1 MRNKLVFVV
10 VLFAACVI
18 SPIMV
23 AGQTVHYMVAAGSP
37 FSVAV
42 IKRIPEFEKATG
54 IKVEVIEL
62 PYDQTLSK
70 SILEARNKSGAFDV
84 IQINRPSLAALAEP
98 GLLMPLE
105 KYVSKNVID
114 DLFPVHKNYGTFDG
128 KLYAVPHS
136 NDLRCLYYRT
146 DLFKQAGI
154 QKAPETWDDMLADAQ
169 KLNAP
174 DTGTYGLILAG
185 SPKGPGVWVLSD
197 FMYQAGGD
205 ILNAQGKVAF
215 DSPAGKR
222 GLQFMTDL
230 VLKYKVAASGTSDYM
245 WTDTRNYFSQGRGA
259 MVIEFNDIIPLLEGS
274 DSAVKG
280 KYDLALL
287 PKDVRFGTNNAG
299 WLLAIP
305 QGAKNP
311 EGAGKLIDWIMSPDI
326 QMTMCKVSGTLSGR
340 KSVIDRLIATG
351 KPGLPTGDVNG
362 KARWEFYKE
371 GHRDHLRVATH
382 LQRASY

>member
-1 MRNKLVFVV
+1 
-10 VLFAACVI
+10 
-18 SPIMV
+18 
-23 AGQTVHYMVAAGSP
+23 
-37 FSVAV
+37 
-42 IKRIPEFEKATG
+42 
-54 IKVEVIEL
+54 
-62 PYDQTLSK
+62 
-70 SILEARNKSGAFDV
+70 
-84 IQINRPSLAALAEP
+84 
-98 GLLMPLE
+98 
-105 KYVSKNVID
+105 
-114 DLFPVHKNYGTFDG
+114 
-128 KLYAVPHS
+128 
-136 NDLRCLYYRT
+136 
-146 DLFKQAGI
+146 
-154 QKAPETWDDMLADAQ
+154 
-169 KLNAP
+169 
-174 DTGTYGLILAG
+174 
-185 SPKGPGVWVLSD
+185 
-197 FMYQAGGD
+197 
-205 ILNAQGKVAF
+205 
-215 DSPAGKR
+215 
-222 GLQFMTDL
+222 MTDL

-362 KARWEFYKE
+362 KARWEFYKK
-371 GHRDHLRVATH
+371 VIATTYE
-382 LQRASY
+382 LPRTSKEPAIEDALGQAVTAALSGAQTADAAITDAAAKVRSVLGQ